1 MRMGWVG
8 RHGEDVGDRALAMA
22 GVAKAVVK
30 MVRRDRLR
38 IMLPPIDKFIAG
50 RGYVTVQ
57 HWQIRH
63 ISRI

>member
-8 RHGEDVGDRALAMA
+8 RHGEDAGDRTLAMA

-38 IMLPPIDKFIAG
+38 IMLPP
-50 RGYVTVQ
+50 
-57 HWQIRH
+57 
-63 ISRI
+63 SRSIHCRKG